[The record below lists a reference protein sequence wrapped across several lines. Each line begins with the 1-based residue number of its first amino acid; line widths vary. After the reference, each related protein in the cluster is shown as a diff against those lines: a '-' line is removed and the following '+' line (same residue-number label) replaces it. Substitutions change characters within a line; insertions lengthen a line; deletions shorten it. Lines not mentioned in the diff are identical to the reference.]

1 MSDYTFKNHKQI
13 EIIKEMIKV
22 GSRYEING
30 VNSSLAYYMYRNPQ
44 ELFQVI
50 PPGSYTITQEGGNTY
65 LDISDAVILSTAL
78 EFQVIYVYDVKSS
91 QYIDPFP
98 DLVILQNKYNE
109 LQDDFSKLV
118 AVLNSN
124 NISADTLKMMCVLPV
139 LNTNEVWVK
148 TDDGYRGFDI
158 GELEQNIADQIKEF
172 EKLVAD
178 SLQALEDK
186 GDEIE
191 NNIIGQG
198 TTQVDRIDSQA
209 SQVNNSLDAMWRMF
223 SITTGSNRYASGNN
237 IENRDNTQLDK
248 ELIGGDITQR
258 NGKPRKVYYGG
269 NIADRKMVNALN
281 IDLGS
286 SRG

>member
-1 MSDYTFKNHKQI
+1 
-13 EIIKEMIKV
+13 MIKV

-30 VNSSLAYYMYRNPQ
+30 VNLSLAYYMYRNPQ

-65 LDISDAVILSTAL
+65 LDISDAVILSTAI

-109 LQDDFSKLV
+109 LQDDFANLV

-148 TDDGYRGFDI
+148 TDEGYRGFDI
-158 GELEQNIADQIKEF
+158 GDLEQIIADKIKEF
-172 EKLVAD
+172 EKLVVD

-186 GDEIE
+186 GDEI
-191 NNIIGQG
+191 NDNIMNQG
-198 TTQVDRIDSQA
+198 NTQVDRIDAQA
-209 SQVNNSLDAMWRMF
+209 SEVNSNLDIMWRMY
-223 SITTGSNRYASGNN
+223 SITTGSNRYLSGNN
-237 IENRDNTQLDK
+237 IENRDNTKLDR
-248 ELIGGDITQR
+248 EVIGGDITQR
-258 NGKPRKVYYGG
+258 SGQPRKVYFGG
-269 NIADRKMVNALN
+269 NIADRAIVNALN